1 MSDTRIELGADDA
14 SRVRDLRNMKARAT
28 GLFVA
33 VTVVFIVAR
42 ALEGDG
48 DWLSY
53 VRATCEAAMVGALA
67 DWFAV
72 TALFRH
78 PLRLPIPHTAII
90 PKRKDQLGRNLG
102 EFVEQNFLSPDVVT
116 EKLRSMSVAGRAG
129 RWLEAPANADRA
141 SAQVGVIVRGAID
154 VLRDDDVQDTIEHA
168 IVARVQQMSLSTMAG
183 HALEVA
189 TADGRHHD
197 VLNALLRASDR
208 LLRDNREAFR
218 SRFANESPWWVPETI
233 DDRIFD
239 KLFNALHAFIADVA
253 DNPNHKMRNYLDTRL
268 ASLAFDLRE
277 SPAMRARGDELLAEL
292 LAHPAVRQWIDSIWR
307 DLKASIV
314 RQSHDPN
321 SELRERVAVYAR
333 SMGHNLAT
341 DPALARKVDGWVESA
356 ARHVVESSRHEIAD
370 LITSTVEKWDPDEAS
385 RRIELAVGRDLQFI
399 RINGTLVGGL
409 AGLVIYTVGQI
420 LG

>member
-1 MSDTRIELGADDA
+1 M
-14 SRVRDLRNMKARAT
+14 
-28 GLFVA
+28 
-33 VTVVFIVAR
+33 
-42 ALEGDG
+42 
-48 DWLSY
+48 
-53 VRATCEAAMVGALA
+53 
-67 DWFAV
+67 
-72 TALFRH
+72 
-78 PLRLPIPHTAII
+78 
-90 PKRKDQLGRNLG
+90 
-102 EFVEQNFLSPDVVT
+102 
-116 EKLRSMSVAGRAG
+116 
-129 RWLEAPANADRA
+129 
-141 SAQVGVIVRGAID
+141 
-154 VLRDDDVQDTIEHA
+154 
-168 IVARVQQMSLSTMAG
+168 
-183 HALEVA
+183 
-189 TADGRHHD
+189 
-197 VLNALLRASDR
+197 LNALLRASDR

-277 SPAMRARGDELLAEL
+277 SPAMRARGDELLTEL